1 MNSKSNVL
9 LFLSFVGNSGM
20 EIELEPYLQ
29 SSSVLNVSTPPDALL
44 QEISYNLCND
54 CEECHDIGNYSRT
67 SLRQTPLRQIS
78 A

>member
-9 LFLSFVGNSGM
+9 LFLSFAGKFGM

-44 QEISYNLCND
+44 QEISYNLCNIMIVKNAMILVITV
-54 CEECHDIGNYSRT
+54 EPH
-67 SLRQTPLRQIS
+67 
-78 A
+78 